1 MNKYKK
7 NKTKRKRKS
16 DTNHKSNTKRKSDT
30 KRKSNTKRKSKTNH
44 KSYKSKTFRGGT
56 INPFSDIG
64 NIFYT
69 VGSSIGSVINTL
81 SVPPAGFESNSTNI
95 PFQKITSSIPNS
107 IKDISTKT

>member
-16 DTNHKSNTKRKSDT
+16 DTNYKSNTKRKSNTNYKSIT
-30 KRKSNTKRKSKTNH
+30 KS

-81 SVPPAGFESNSTNI
+81 SVPPAGFETNSTNI

>member
-16 DTNHKSNTKRKSDT
+16 DTNHKSNTKRKSNTNYKSIT
-30 KRKSNTKRKSKTNH
+30 KS

-81 SVPPAGFESNSTNI
+81 SVPPAGFETNSTNI
-95 PFQKITSSIPNS
+95 PFQKIISSIPNS

>member
-16 DTNHKSNTKRKSDT
+16 DTNHKSNSKHKRNSKRKND
-30 KRKSNTKRKSKTNH
+30 TNH

-81 SVPPAGFESNSTNI
+81 SVPPAGFETNSTNI

>member
-16 DTNHKSNTKRKSDT
+16 DTNHKSNTKRKSNS
-30 KRKSNTKRKSKTNH
+30 KRKNDTNH

-56 INPFSDIG
+56 IYHFSDIG
-64 NIFYT
+64 NIFFT

-81 SVPPAGFESNSTNI
+81 SVPPAGFETNSTNI